1 MAAGLLGLP
10 LQEALRKLAEQGLPR
25 PAVRRTRAPGGG
37 CSEGTDRVVY
47 AAPGG
52 DCLVVARFPD
62 RLKEET

>member
-1 MAAGLLGLP
+1 MTAGLLGLP
-10 LQEALRKLAEQGLPR
+10 LEEALRKLAEQGLPQ
-25 PAVRRTRAPGGG
+25 PAIRRTRAPGGECPG
-37 CSEGTDRVVY
+37 GTERVVY